1 MSQDPQDRP
10 PPPQI
15 VLLAPQKSAGV
26 AVLLSILFGPL
37 GMLYST
43 VLGGLIM
50 LVVSLLVAV
59 VTLGFG
65 LVLTWPICVIWAAIA
80 ANSHNRRVF
89 ERMQR
94 SRL

>member
-1 MSQDPQDRP
+1 MSQDLRDRP
-10 PPPQI
+10 PPLQM
-15 VLLAPQKSAGV
+15 VMLAPQKSVGV

-43 VLGGLIM
+43 VLGGIIM

-65 LVLTWPICVIWAAIA
+65 LVVTWPICVVWAAIA